1 MDELIDKSF
10 NMEKEFSEELQTAIG
25 NVNLIM
31 DILTTGT
38 DLTIIYT
45 AAILKE
51 VIDKKISLNED
62 TKRIGE
68 LGLLYIEMKDLAESI

>member
-1 MDELIDKSF
+1 MS
-10 NMEKEFSEELQTAIG
+10 EFSEELQTAIG

-62 TKRIGE
+62 TKKVGE
-68 LGLLYIEMKDLAESI
+68 LGLLYIEMEDLAESI

>member
-1 MDELIDKSF
+1 
-10 NMEKEFSEELQTAIG
+10 MEKEFSEELQAAIG

-31 DILTTGT
+31 DILTAST

-62 TKRIGE
+62 TKKVGE
-68 LGLLYIEMKDLAESI
+68 LELLYIEMKDLAESI

>member
-1 MDELIDKSF
+1 MEGII

-25 NVNLIM
+25 NMKLIM
-31 DILTTGT
+31 NILTAGT

-62 TKRIGE
+62 TKKIGE